1 MSPARDGEIDQA
13 SARHLPGVIP
23 QRARPGFTIIEVVVV
38 MLILAVATAITI
50 PALLPPP
57 ADDDLTAATR
67 KIDLLFGI
75 ARDSAA
81 RSGGYVTVM
90 IDSATGGVWLLSD
103 ADPDSTFAPA
113 SGPFGA
119 RGLLQS
125 GSTAP
130 RNGANAAVGDRDPR
144 AGEPLD
150 LPASVRLELS
160 KARAQFRFS
169 ATGAAYAD
177 SLVLRTPSGTH
188 LVTIDPWNG
197 HAILH

>member
-1 MSPARDGEIDQA
+1 MQSMRAREPDPDLTRFDA
-13 SARHLPGVIP
+13 
-23 QRARPGFTIIEVVVV
+23 ARPGFTIIEVVVV

-57 ADDDLTAATR
+57 ADDDLTVAAK
-67 KIDLLFGI
+67 KIDMLFGI

-81 RSGGYVTVM
+81 RTGDNVTVM

-113 SGPFGA
+113 AGHAGKSGFG
-119 RGLLQS
+119 
-125 GSTAP
+125 
-130 RNGANAAVGDRDPR
+130 DPDAR

-150 LPASVRLELS
+150 LPSSVRLELS

-169 ATGAAYAD
+169 ATGAAFAD